1 MFNLLFICIGV
12 ICTIPTDRT
21 IFYVFLTKSCFIQI
35 LGPVLKMLCLC
46 GTEHSHRLRSFNPFI
61 VVYLHCSL

>member
-12 ICTIPTDRT
+12 ICTVPTDRS
-21 IFYVFLTKSCFIQI
+21 YVRFITKSCYIQI
-35 LGPVLKMLCLC
+35 LGPVLKMFCLFRA
-46 GTEHSHRLRSFNPFI
+46 GHSHRLRSFNPFV

>member
-21 IFYVFLTKSCFIQI
+21 IFYVFFNEI
-35 LGPVLKMLCLC
+35 MLY
-46 GTEHSHRLRSFNPFI
+46 SNPWTGAKN
-61 VVYLHCSL
+61 VVFVWN